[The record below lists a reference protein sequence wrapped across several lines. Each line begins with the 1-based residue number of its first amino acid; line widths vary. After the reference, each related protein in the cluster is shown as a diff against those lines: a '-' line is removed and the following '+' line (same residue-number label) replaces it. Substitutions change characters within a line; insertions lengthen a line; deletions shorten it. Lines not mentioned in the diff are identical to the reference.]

1 MEPDLT
7 CPPRTDGFYGIIKR
21 PQLPRQCLVEGLRL
35 MAVSMDS
42 GGPSPRMA
50 LKAMPC
56 MFQYCILN
64 ALSYILEDTWVHPAE
79 IDTSQLRPHHQPY
92 VLVPW
97 FFAAAEFNNLLTV

>member
-1 MEPDLT
+1 
-7 CPPRTDGFYGIIKR
+7 
-21 PQLPRQCLVEGLRL
+21 

-79 IDTSQLRPHHQPY
+79 IDTSQLRPHHQPC

-97 FFAAAEFNNLLTV
+97 FFAAAEFNNLLTVLISPTIIPKENKATHSYFVVFKGAS